1 MSYGHHHCQDR
12 CESVSSQGNFPV
24 EAVRGIFLVS
34 NLPVGDDDMQRGVLS
49 SVHGLR
55 IRTSLQQQLRGGGTG
70 ELTHL
75 VSVEII

>member
-34 NLPVGDDDMQRGVLS
+34 NLPVGDDTDDGHEGV
-49 SVHGLR
+49 
-55 IRTSLQQQLRGGGTG
+55 GGEKEVVDQVTG
-70 ELTHL
+70 QDTCLKEDRWIFVTKTIL
-75 VSVEII
+75 